1 MLVHHKGIRI
11 LSLLVIILILVIC
24 FSVGIQCRSYEPY
37 KTQDAVWWSDYF
49 NRNIFLMEIQGIS
62 EVDSAFYQL
71 LRNNG
76 REILNIFV
84 VKAIQYPDFSSKS
97 EAENLQNIFVPKD
110 MVDDLLNGKTI
121 LLMDLSYHEW
131 SGFNT
136 KERTRV
142 YGILTEDEVFRIQ
155 NGALQQLN
163 ANSNFHTA
171 MLDIMNAKVKK
182 IKGDDSLILQDG
194 FDIERLD
201 EYFDSLRS
209 LYYQTFYKNNA
220 FN

>member
-1 MLVHHKGIRI
+1 
-11 LSLLVIILILVIC
+11 
-24 FSVGIQCRSYEPY
+24 
-37 KTQDAVWWSDYF
+37 
-49 NRNIFLMEIQGIS
+49 
-62 EVDSAFYQL
+62 
-71 LRNNG
+71 
-76 REILNIFV
+76 
-84 VKAIQYPDFSSKS
+84 
-97 EAENLQNIFVPKD
+97 
-110 MVDDLLNGKTI
+110 
-121 LLMDLSYHEW
+121 MDLSYHEW